1 MGRSTMSRVQYTFDT
16 DLASVAAKPE
26 ARKPRAPARVK
37 LPSRRYLKTALEN
50 LGLFA
55 FGFGS
60 TSLLIHI
67 AAGFFLASR
76 MSSLF
81 PLVNS

>member
-1 MGRSTMSRVQYTFDT
+1 MSRVQYSFEN
-16 DLASVAAKPE
+16 AAAIAAKPE
-26 ARKPRAPARVK
+26 GRRPRLSRAN
-37 LPSRRYLKTALEN
+37 LPSRRYLRLALEN

-60 TSLLIHI
+60 SALLIHI

-76 MSSLF
+76 MSSLLS
-81 PLVNS
+81 LVNI

>member
-1 MGRSTMSRVQYTFDT
+1 MGPSPMSRVQYSFEN
-16 DLASVAAKPE
+16 AAAVAAAKPE
-26 ARKPRAPARVK
+26 GRRARVMSRK
-37 LPSRRYLKTALEN
+37 LPSRRYMRLALEN

-60 TSLLIHI
+60 TALLIHI

-76 MSSLF
+76 MSSLLS
-81 PLVNS
+81 LVNI